1 MTYTVSRSVAT
12 LALALGIAT
21 AAAAFDTPSV
31 FTRSNVLA
39 AGNYNDGF
47 GSSDLTLIIQ
57 LEAGG
62 KIIFDEGAD
71 VMYHITTADV
81 DGWTTTQ
88 FNDSGW
94 EEGITSVGYGD
105 GDDNTELVAGNV
117 TSVYTRYHFGL
128 PTASAI
134 ASIIV
139 RTDYDDSYILW
150 LNGTEIARTANI
162 AGLSAS
168 PEIPA
173 WDVSIEQWSMPHNEA
188 TKVPAG
194 QPNNA
199 RWDMPVTP
207 FEQDVHETIHVIEL
221 DVDFGG
227 ESALAVEADGKLATT
242 WGDLRRR

>member
-1 MTYTVSRSVAT
+1 MYHTAARTVA
-12 LALALGIAT
+12 ALSIAFGVVT

-71 VMYHITTADV
+71 VMYHVTTEDV
-81 DGWTTTQ
+81 DGWTTTA
-88 FNDSGW
+88 FDDSGW
-94 EEGITSVGYGD
+94 DEGITSVGYGD
-105 GDDNTELVAGNV
+105 GDDNTEVVAGNV
-117 TSVYTRYHFGL
+117 TSLYTRYHFDL

-134 ASIIV
+134 AFITV
-139 RTDYDDSYILW
+139 RVDYDDSYILW
-150 LNGTEIARTANI
+150 LNGTEIARNLNI
-162 AGLSAS
+162 SGLTAS

-173 WDVSIEQWSMPHNEA
+173 WDVSIEQWSMPHHEA

-194 QPNNA
+194 KPNND
-199 RWDMPVTP
+199 RWNIAVTP
-207 FEQDVHETIHVIEL
+207 FEQDVHETIHEIEI
-221 DVDFGG
+221 DVEFGG
-227 ESALAVEADGKLATT
+227 DSALAVEADGKLATS
-242 WGDLRRR
+242 WGDMKRR